1 MKPDER
7 EIREQKIRDTV
18 MRIPEGCVSTYGR
31 IAELAGVPRGARQV
45 GRVMKMLPANSEV
58 PWHRVL
64 NARGELTLLADS
76 ASGLRQRARLRAEG
90 VIVDKGRVDM
100 RRYNWQVSLDEWMW
114 GGIDGP
120 LR

>member
-1 MKPDER
+1 MTAGRDARER
-7 EIREQKIRDTV
+7 KICETV
-18 MRIPEGCVSTYGR
+18 LRIPEGCVSTYGR
-31 IAELAGVPRGARQV
+31 IAELAGIPRGARQV
-45 GRVMKMLPANSEV
+45 GRTMKMLPADSEV

-64 NARGELTLLADS
+64 NARGELTLAQDS
-76 ASGLRQRARLRAEG
+76 PAGQRQRSRLRAEG
-90 VIVDKGRVDM
+90 VVVNRGRVDM